1 MDSFDDTG
9 LALMKFG
16 VGQSVPRSEDPK
28 LLRGEGRCAPGGG
41 FSRFAL
47 NFLR

>member
-1 MDSFDDTG
+1 MAVVFF
-9 LALMKFG
+9 LE
-16 VGQSVPRSEDPK
+16 VRRPRAGGGFIGSGSHLI
-28 LLRGEGRCAPGGG
+28 LLRGEGRRAPGGG